1 MKRAERPR
9 ETEWS
14 DRVVGQWDSVVW
26 LSDRD
31 HEVRV
36 PHDLRARVGDYPG
49 STRWL
54 LYVGG

>member
-14 DRVVGQWDSVVW
+14 DRVVGQWDSVVRS
-26 LSDRD
+26 SDPD

-36 PHDLRARVGDYPG
+36 PQELRARVGDVF
-49 STRWL
+49 L
-54 LYVGG
+54 LFLIIFI